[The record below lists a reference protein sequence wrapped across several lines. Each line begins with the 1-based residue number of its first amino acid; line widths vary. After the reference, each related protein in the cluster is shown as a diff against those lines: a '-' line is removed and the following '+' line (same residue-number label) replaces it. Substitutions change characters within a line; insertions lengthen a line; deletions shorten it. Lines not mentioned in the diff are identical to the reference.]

1 MKSKIR
7 KIKNIFFLFFL
18 FGLIPFLSLAQ
29 EKQIPEIKE
38 NIPKLIE
45 ELGDSDIIT
54 NYYAG
59 RKLVKIGKE
68 AVPYLIKALDSE
80 NGRIRISSIIILD
93 QIKDERAIPEFI
105 RILKDEKRK
114 DRERS
119 ACALSLGKMKAKEA
133 SDVLI
138 QNLSDSSN
146 TLKIACI
153 MALGELK
160 EEKAI
165 PYLLKLTKDNEE
177 AIKKAS
183 ISALKSIGEIGI
195 PVYEKIIEDGSFEE
209 KILAIEI
216 LGEIKSEK
224 SIELLKK
231 ILKSENKYLSI
242 SSAYILSSIGNTEG
256 ETVANKFKKDTDP
269 KVRTLAQQTLENI
282 NKIKEKQGVAK

>member
-256 ETVANKFKKDTDP
+256 EAVANKFKKDTDP

>member
-114 DRERS
+114 DREKS

-256 ETVANKFKKDTDP
+256 EAVANKFKKDIDP

>member
-256 ETVANKFKKDTDP
+256 EAVANKLKKDTDP
-269 KVRTLAQQTLENI
+269 KVRTLALQTLENI

>member
-114 DRERS
+114 DREKS

>member
-114 DRERS
+114 DREKS

-256 ETVANKFKKDTDP
+256 EAVANKFKKDTDP

>member
-7 KIKNIFFLFFL
+7 KIKNIFSLFFL

-114 DRERS
+114 DREKS

-256 ETVANKFKKDTDP
+256 EAVANKFKKDTDP

>member
-1 MKSKIR
+1 VKPKIR
-7 KIKNIFFLFFL
+7 KIKNIFSLFFL

-38 NIPKLIE
+38 NIPELIE

-54 NYYAG
+54 NYYAA
-59 RKLVKIGKE
+59 RKLIKIGKE
-68 AVPYLIKALDSE
+68 AVPQLIKALDNE
-80 NGRIRISSIIILD
+80 NGRIRLSSIIILD
-93 QIKDERAIPEFI
+93 QIKDERAIPDCI

-138 QNLSDSSN
+138 QCLSDDSN
-146 TLKIACI
+146 NLKIACI
-153 MALGELK
+153 NALGELK

-165 PYLLKLTKDNEE
+165 PHLLKLAKDNEE
-177 AIKKAS
+177 TIKKAS
-183 ISALKSIGEIGI
+183 IGALKSIGDNGI
-195 PVYEKIIEDGSFEE
+195 PYFEKTIEKGSFEE
-209 KILAIEI
+209 KILAIET

-231 ILKSENKYLSI
+231 VLKSENKYLSI

-256 ETVANKFKKDTDP
+256 EAVANKLKKDTDP

-282 NKIKEKQGVAK
+282 NKIKEKQEVSK